1 MVESPVK
8 VASKAGLQRLAIE
21 KQTGQSRISPSVT
34 HPYSCLILDGAH
46 LFRMPCVK
54 QNIRTPSINRSLP
67 HVVRK
72 MDYARPTMYQR
83 TASQSRL
90 EQARSFGVNIMGDAL
105 LYTLP

>member
-1 MVESPVK
+1 
-8 VASKAGLQRLAIE
+8 
-21 KQTGQSRISPSVT
+21 
-34 HPYSCLILDGAH
+34 
-46 LFRMPCVK
+46 
-54 QNIRTPSINRSLP
+54 
-67 HVVRK
+67 